1 MTEFQQVGPQQRRAL
16 LAALIAPNH
25 AFRRIRGGW
34 GVTQPDGTAVHVTV
48 RLIRAMSRDW
58 LIDLSDEFADSA
70 PLTRKGLALAQKL
83 SDATAGAKPQA
94 GAA

>member
-16 LAALIAPNH
+16 LAALAAPGN
-25 AFRRIRGGW
+25 AFRRVRGGW
-34 GVTQPDGTAVHVTV
+34 GANLPDGTTVQVTV

-58 LIDLSDEFADSA
+58 LVDLTDEFAESA
-70 PLTRKGLALAQKL
+70 PLTRKGLALAQNLK
-83 SDATAGAKPQA
+83 ATADAKPQS